1 LPGYLLDKLLKKNG
15 RIPVI
20 SFYGNTFYVSAFKEI
35 AKKTFARVGFASC
48 KIAEKLLG
56 QTFQSNLSKQTLYD
70 NGMQLIV
77 DPDIDCLILEIDVND
92 PLIDLPVDNIDL
104 LILGKPEKSD
114 LLLKEESVS
123 TLENISNKCLVL
135 DGDIK
140 IEDASKRIV
149 LEKDIKMQFQNLV
162 QSLKY

>member
-1 LPGYLLDKLLKKNG
+1 
-15 RIPVI
+15 
-20 SFYGNTFYVSAFKEI
+20 
-35 AKKTFARVGFASC
+35 
-48 KIAEKLLG
+48 
-56 QTFQSNLSKQTLYD
+56 
-70 NGMQLIV
+70 MQLIV

-114 LLLKEESVS
+114 LLLKVESVS

-162 QSLKY
+162 HSLKY